1 MANINVLKPQIAN
14 QIAAGEVVERPC
26 AIIKE
31 LVENSFDANATKV
44 IVEIEQGGI
53 KKILIRDNG
62 DGIEKDD
69 LPLALKRHATS
80 KISKIEDLDT
90 LLSMGF
96 RGEALASIAAVSRL
110 VLTSKPKEQ
119 DNAFSV
125 MVEGIEQTVQ
135 VIPASH
141 PNGTSIEVADLFFNT
156 PARKRFLKSEKTEY
170 LKCEE
175 TFKRLALS
183 RPNIALTLKHNGKV
197 IYDLKPAL
205 NDEDL
210 RKRLKQIMGSNFA
223 QNALSINEQNLNL
236 SLNGFLQIDVKG
248 KDNQYFFVNKR
259 IVKDKLIYS
268 SIKNVLKN
276 ENLPEDCAYVLFL
289 ELDPSDVDINVH
301 PQKFEVRFSRSREVY
316 DFIYGVILHAI
327 RNDSQVLPES
337 YEETIN
343 PDLDH
348 NYLPYK
354 EIKINEDARD
364 DFLNSVDNN
373 IFISNEINNDS
384 EDSFNVREPINSN
397 LNFNIKPASLNLNTN
412 QQNLKENNIY
422 NKIFSKGSTSRGSFN
437 NYQNEPKGIFG
448 KGANFKGEEYCLNI
462 NSNNEN
468 QPLKLSDNQNLNQ
481 VSTNNTSSNPNVNN
495 SLVLSDNSQNFSDI
509 LSNDN
514 KSLSLL
520 DGILPWNEVN
530 NFVSSIYKVISV
542 EQLNYAVIF
551 GGASYRVVDLKKLAQ
566 VLFKQN
572 FYNAF
577 EQNPEIFKSSDLLAP
592 ISIEYNQDVNML
604 DTLLLDVGFKL
615 SISKNKIIIE
625 AVPTILRNSD
635 ITKIFNGFLAK
646 FNQDL
651 GLTQIRD
658 IFIDELFKVNI
669 PYYFNYSMAQ
679 IMISQINCLA
689 FWNDNKDIS
698 ILIPIEELIKEG
710 FKNE

>member
-197 IYDLKPAL
+197 IYDLKPTL

-384 EDSFNVREPINSN
+384 EDSSNVREPINSN

-658 IFIDELFKVNI
+658 IFIEELFKVNI